1 MSVEGLDGR
10 TVLAS
15 VTETIN
21 APANEIWPFLSAIG
35 AERIQIPGCT
45 RSAVLEGYGLGA
57 VRRVYFGEV
66 YFDERVLVCDHTAFK
81 LQYEVLEPSSS
92 PATGV
97 LAAVQLHSSGPEK
110 TIVTWT
116 SGARRVEQQHEDSVK
131 LQAVGFC
138 QGQIAS
144 LRKLTQTA
152 KASS

>member
-1 MSVEGLDGR
+1 MSVEDLDGR

-35 AERIQIPGCT
+35 AERILIPGCT
-45 RSAVLEGYGLGA
+45 RSAVLEGYGHGA

-66 YFDERVLVCDHTAFK
+66 YFDERILVCDHTSFK

-92 PATGV
+92 PATEV
-97 LAAVQLHSSGPEK
+97 LAAAQLHPSSPEE
-110 TIVTWT
+110 TIVTWV
-116 SGARRVEQQHEDSVK
+116 SGAKIVEQQHENSVK
-131 LQAVGFC
+131 QQAVAFC

-144 LRKLTQTA
+144 LRRLTQAA
-152 KASS
+152 KAS